1 MRVISGKYR
10 GKRLFAPEGKFVR
23 PTTDRIKET
32 VFNILSSK
40 NDFEGACI
48 LDLFAGSGALGI
60 EALSRGAKSAVF
72 IDNSAE
78 SVKYIRANLAN
89 VGIDAQ
95 VYNTD
100 FRVALRKLS
109 GKEKFDYIFIDPP
122 YFAQVEKVVFDLIEE
137 YNILSEKGIIFWE
150 HSTKIDLPELEKRYI
165 IDTRKCGITYISFL
179 YRRDND

>member
-1 MRVISGKYR
+1 M
-10 GKRLFAPEGKFVR
+10 
-23 PTTDRIKET
+23 
-32 VFNILSSK
+32 
-40 NDFEGACI
+40 
-48 LDLFAGSGALGI
+48 DLFAGSGALGI

-109 GKEKFDYIFIDPP
+109 GKEKFDYI
-122 YFAQVEKVVFDLIEE
+122 L
-137 YNILSEKGIIFWE
+137 
-150 HSTKIDLPELEKRYI
+150 
-165 IDTRKCGITYISFL
+165 
-179 YRRDND
+179 